1 METVPE
7 PTEWPAWRLA
17 FSAVV
22 GGMVVILILYAV
34 ARLQP
39 SGSGPP
45 FLGGPVGAH
54 LENPGTTLHMVFEGL
69 TADEA
74 SRVRLYFF
82 RDGGGRFWVD
92 ATSGPSDIEGDLPSG
107 TYRVVIP
114 AEKACSTCDPDP
126 VPPGPLRCQGTVE
139 IGAPGS
145 WSSMTVTFAADG
157 SCAIESST

>member
-1 METVPE
+1 MPE
-7 PTEWPAWRLA
+7 AMKWPAWRLA
-17 FSAVV
+17 FSAVL

-45 FLGGPVGAH
+45 FLGGPVGTN
-54 LENPGTTLHMVFEGL
+54 LSNPGTTLHMVFEGL
-69 TADEA
+69 TAAEA
-74 SRVRLYFF
+74 SGVRLYFF
-82 RDGGGRFWVD
+82 GDGGGRPNFWAD

-114 AEKACSTCDPDP
+114 ADKPCSTCDPDL
-126 VPPGPLRCQGTVE
+126 VPPGPLRCQGTTE

-145 WSSMTVTFAADG
+145 WNSMTVTFAVDG

>member
-1 METVPE
+1 
-7 PTEWPAWRLA
+7 
-17 FSAVV
+17 
-22 GGMVVILILYAV
+22 
-34 ARLQP
+34 
-39 SGSGPP
+39 
-45 FLGGPVGAH
+45 
-54 LENPGTTLHMVFEGL
+54 MVFEGP

-114 AEKACSTCDPDP
+114 ADKPCGTCDPDP